1 MKHKHAMPGLNLIL
15 VLATLLALTA
25 CVSRSTT
32 RSVSNTTRTLKNTS
46 ETETFALDVSPLADS
61 VDIQIRCNLT
71 SGSIH
76 WTLTDPQGDMRWEG
90 TATRKEQESRRFQT
104 IAGEWVLDVTAES
117 ANGKYSLEWEAIGTQ
132 LGSKH

>member
-1 MKHKHAMPGLNLIL
+1 
-15 VLATLLALTA
+15 
-25 CVSRSTT
+25 
-32 RSVSNTTRTLKNTS
+32 
-46 ETETFALDVSPLADS
+46 

-90 TATRKEQESRRFQT
+90 TATRKEQESRCFQT